1 MSSPAK
7 VLSTDAIEAF
17 KVALAKFELRVQN
30 AVDVLQSELHRTE
43 GWLQH
48 DRPSYWKDQLHQAED
63 EAHNAKIELERC
75 LLFTLNGERP
85 SCREQRAALDAAKRR
100 VAYCREKGEAV
111 KHWQRTFRQEEFE
124 FTGRLGQLR
133 RTLESDVPRARAV
146 LEQIMRRLEEY
157 QIERPPE
164 VTAPAEPAGV
174 TAAAPIQ
181 APTSA
186 GSDLSA
192 GEPGSVDDAEPGPP
206 VAALLNPE
214 P

>member
-1 MSSPAK
+1 MPSPAK

-30 AVDVLQSELHRTE
+30 AVDVLQAELHRAE
-43 GWLQH
+43 NWVQH
-48 DRPSYWKDQLHQAED
+48 DRPSHWKDQLHKAED
-63 EAHNAKIELERC
+63 DAHRAKIELERC

-85 SCREQRAALDAAKRR
+85 TCREQRSALDAAKRR

-111 KHWQRTFRQEEFE
+111 RHWQRTFRQEQFE
-124 FTGRLGQLR
+124 FDGRLGQLR
-133 RTLESDVPRARAV
+133 RTLENDVPRARAV
-146 LEQIMRRLEEY
+146 LEQIIRRLEEY

-164 VTAPAEPAGV
+164 VTTPAESVAIVPAVPSRPSAPPGSDSRIDKPPV
-174 TAAAPIQ
+174 DAAAPR
-181 APTSA
+181 
-186 GSDLSA
+186 
-192 GEPGSVDDAEPGPP
+192 PP

>member
-30 AVDVLQSELHRTE
+30 AVDVLQAELHRAE
-43 GWLQH
+43 NWVQH
-48 DRPSYWKDQLHQAED
+48 DRPSHWKDQLHQAED
-63 EAHNAKIELERC
+63 DAHRAKIELERC

-85 SCREQRAALDAAKRR
+85 SCREQRSALDDAKRR

-111 KHWQRTFRQEEFE
+111 KQWQRTFRQEQFE
-124 FTGRLGQLR
+124 FAGRLGQLR
-133 RTLESDVPRARAV
+133 RTLESEVPRARAV

-164 VTAPAEPAGV
+164 VTTPEEPVAADASPLRAPALAGGDLPAGV
-174 TAAAPIQ
+174 S
-181 APTSA
+181 TSV
-186 GSDLSA
+186 G
-192 GEPGSVDDAEPGPP
+192 DADPRPP

-214 P
+214 S